1 MSLQD
6 RELEQHYQD
15 LFEMYA
21 SHGWKRIQEQFAEM
35 FASHNTL
42 AGLNTEADLNYRKGQ
57 LDIIGLV
64 ISHQDQHERAYN
76 ELVAGETGGEPEA
89 PTGGVAKVIEE
100 MPLTEGDLDGEP
112 E

>member
-6 RELEQHYQD
+6 RELNKHYED

-21 SHGWKRIQEQFAEM
+21 GHGWKRLQQQFAEM
-35 FASHNTL
+35 FESHNSL
-42 AGLNTEADLNYRKGQ
+42 AGINTEADLNYRKGQ

-76 ELVAGETGGEPEA
+76 ELVALEVGGDADA
-89 PTGGVAKVIEE
+89 PTGGVARVVEDSNL
-100 MPLTEGDLDGEP
+100 PLEFE
-112 E
+112 